1 MKRSPPYPPP
11 PHRRSEEIE
20 KLFHNTVK
28 VIAVILSQVPLTTVC
43 QNITFIINSSVKNL
57 WKATKAEKSFS
68 GKKKLIHL
76 PPPLVLC
83 IWGNAEL

>member
-28 VIAVILSQVPLTTVC
+28 VIAVILSQVLLTTAC
-43 QNITFIINSSVKNL
+43 QNIIFIINRSVKNL

-68 GKKKLIHL
+68 RKKKLIHL

-83 IWGNAEL
+83 IWRNTEL